1 MARDPL
7 SCSPGALVDQAD
19 FTARQI
25 AGTATLL
32 GPGALVATLPELQR
46 LAADARR
53 LLATTRASRVRVK
66 GPYLDA
72 KAVMARVVTW
82 VADLR
87 LQLDGCDGDPEGAR
101 LAAQV
106 RASLRADLRRVSG
119 NVTMLTRTQPLL
131 RRLAAGLSPWLDAAG
146 AADAIEPDRAA
157 LVTLQDARSGSVD
170 AQVGTT
176 RSYHA
181 VQEDLRRLMRKVR
194 RLWRRAALTNPA
206 LPSMDLTIAY
216 ADVASA
222 RPRPTGGD
230 EG

>member
-53 LLATTRASRVRVK
+53 LLATTRASRLRVK
-66 GPYLDA
+66 GTYLDA
-72 KAVMARVVTW
+72 RPVLAQVATW
-82 VADLR
+82 VSDLR
-87 LQLDGCDGDPEGAR
+87 LQLDACDGDPEGTR

-106 RASLRADLRRVSG
+106 RASLRADLRWVAT
-119 NVTMLTRTQPLL
+119 NVAVLGRTLPLL
-131 RRLAAGLSPWLDAAG
+131 RRLAKGLEPWLDAAN
-146 AADAIEPDRAA
+146 AADAAEPLLAA
-157 LVTLQDARSGSVD
+157 LIALQDARSGKVD

-176 RSYHA
+176 RTQA
-181 VQEDLRRLMRKVR
+181 QVQADLRRLMRKVR
-194 RLWRRAALTNPA
+194 RLWRRSALIDPD
-206 LPSMDLTIAY
+206 LPSLDLTIAH
-216 ADVASA
+216 ADLAT
-222 RPRPTGGD
+222 RRRRTGGED
-230 EG
+230 